1 MPSTEVLL
9 QVLLARKSMARAAV
23 AVGVWAHQG
32 LLGIDVLL
40 VYFALVSKQPTG
52 VCESLDLVAARFH
65 ALVRSIMFIHVFAV
79 QTRHVSFCVSFEN
92 EKK

>member
-1 MPSTEVLL
+1 MHVASTKVLL
-9 QVLLARKSMARAAV
+9 QVLLARKSMACAAV

-40 VYFALVSKQPTG
+40 VYFALVSQQAAG
-52 VCESLDLVAARFH
+52 VCKSLNLIATRFH

-79 QTRHVSFCVSFEN
+79 QTRYVSSMFL
-92 EKK
+92 